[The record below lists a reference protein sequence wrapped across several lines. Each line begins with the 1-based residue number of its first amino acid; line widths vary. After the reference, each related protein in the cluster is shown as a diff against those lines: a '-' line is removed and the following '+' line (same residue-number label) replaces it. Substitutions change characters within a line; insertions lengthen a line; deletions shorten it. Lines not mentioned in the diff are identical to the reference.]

1 MHMHEVAVTE
11 ARAEFSE
18 LISRVAYGGEPV
30 VITRHGKPL
39 VALVP
44 AAYLDEEPAEND
56 PTTRPPDAP
65 ITVLDVTAR
74 GGGESSGPF
83 TVAARQD
90 NPKTR

>member
-1 MHMHEVAVTE
+1 MQEVPVTE

-30 VITRHGKPL
+30 VITRHGKAL

-44 AAYLDEEPAEND
+44 AAYLDERSAESSEG
-56 PTTRPPDAP
+56 PKGSMTPV
-65 ITVLDVTAR
+65 TVLDVTAR
-74 GGGESSGPF
+74 GSESSGPF

-90 NPKTR
+90 DPETR

>member
-1 MHMHEVAVTE
+1 MQEIPVTE

-18 LISRVAYGGEPV
+18 LVSRVAYGGQPV

-44 AAYLDEEPAEND
+44 AAYLGHEPAETSD
-56 PTTRPPDAP
+56 GPQPSGAP
-65 ITVLDVTAR
+65 ITVLDVTGR
-74 GGGESSGPF
+74 GSDSSGPM

-90 NPKTR
+90 NPQAH

>member
-1 MHMHEVAVTE
+1 MDVHEVPVTE

-44 AAYLDEEPAEND
+44 AAYLDERPETSAEGATESMS
-56 PTTRPPDAP
+56 PVA
-65 ITVLDVTAR
+65 VLDVTAR
-74 GGGESSGPF
+74 SGESSGPF
-83 TVAARQD
+83 TVAARHD
-90 NPKTR
+90 DPKTR